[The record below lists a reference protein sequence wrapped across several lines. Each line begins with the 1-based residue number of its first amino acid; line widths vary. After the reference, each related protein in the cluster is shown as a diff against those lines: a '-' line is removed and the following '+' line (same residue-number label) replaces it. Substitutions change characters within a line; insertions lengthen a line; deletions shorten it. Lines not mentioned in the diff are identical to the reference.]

1 MKSIMAGFMITLAAA
16 INLMVGGALGAFLFA
31 IGLIT
36 ILSFQFDL
44 FTGKAGLLAQKQI
57 KTKSLIAIW
66 FGNFVGCGAC
76 SFLFLIS
83 PLGETLSER
92 AAAINQIRISNLWFE
107 NIILGIFCGILMY
120 IAVKQY
126 FIVPIITM
134 LAVASFILLGANHC
148 VADMAYLFLA
158 ADETFVS
165 AAVAIVFTTI
175 GNIIGCNLIP
185 FSCELIGHKT
195 NN

>member
-66 FGNFVGCGAC
+66 FGNLLGCGAC

-92 AAAINQIRISNLWFE
+92 AAAINQVRISNLWFE
-107 NIILGIFCGILMY
+107 NIILGILCGILMY
-120 IAVKQY
+120 VAVKQY
-126 FIVPIITM
+126 FIVPVITM
-134 LAVASFILLGANHC
+134 VAVASFILLGANHC